1 MAALQ
6 DSLDAAQSDAEHQLK
21 VQMRKR
27 TLHLGAI
34 ERKHEQ
40 NGRCP
45 LPRTGDKQQLVI
57 CRRSSKQG
65 SGRHLAMPLGA
76 TVDGSSRDRSGSK
89 RSRSRK

>member
-45 LPRTGDKQQLVI
+45 LLRTGDKQQLVI
-57 CRRSSKQG
+57 CRRSSK
-65 SGRHLAMPLGA
+65 RHLAMPLGA